1 MEPMDPRPPGGTLV
15 PPTASDG
22 VAVPTVSHAE
32 FTPSPTSE
40 TPGHQ
45 RRAVDHAAEL
55 PMAVFRLLAAVSF
68 AGVFLLTG
76 VQVFRVLDGQ
86 TRSLTLSW
94 GSLVIGFVCIAAI
107 LAWTYSTVEN
117 CRRLVSPAETQE
129 LPDPRRAVAL
139 WAIPLAFILPSAAVV
154 VELSR
159 RWNTPAE
166 GTTSS
171 SPLLVAFVVI
181 LIALLLLYAPL
192 SYLAGAVR
200 KIGGQS
206 VSLLRWAWI
215 PVVFAAVGVAVIA
228 ALRSFGLFED
238 HQDGI
243 APSWVVAVLLL
254 LPIVVVFFVGHSASF
269 EVEGAVTRAFD
280 RRLGRPSSVGGHR
293 SWLPSIYGAE
303 RPNRKVMSTRGTV
316 QLLPSANALRL
327 ALVTSIACIALLS
340 LIGAIVMFLFWR
352 ESNNGVL
359 LPSQSDRAWD
369 ALIQL
374 QTVERYIA
382 VLSVTV
388 AMVWSVVN
396 VYNVRVASGRRRN
409 PLLAAAA
416 WPVAGAGLWIV
427 GQQVSDT
434 SEPEVLVAVFFVQ
447 AAIAYLPFFF
457 IERAATAIGA
467 RRSPVRIVYALGVVM
482 LVYVH
487 GLGGLSTID
496 DVAETDRFGQIAAYL
511 ALGALI
517 LLLST
522 LAVTEASSAI
532 SDACEHEAER
542 HNSLHGQRQ
551 PQRDESARV
560 AAPTVALD

>member
-15 PPTASDG
+15 PPAASER
-22 VAVPTVSHAE
+22 VAAPTVSHPE

-40 TPGHQ
+40 TPGH
-45 RRAVDHAAEL
+45 RKGAVPHASEL

-68 AGVFLLTG
+68 AGGFLLTG

-86 TRSLTLSW
+86 SRSLTLSW
-94 GSLVIGFVCIAAI
+94 GSLVIGLVCILAI
-107 LAWTYSTVEN
+107 LAWTYATVEN

-139 WAIPLAFILPSAAVV
+139 WGIPLAFILPSAAVV
-154 VELSR
+154 VVLSR
-159 RWNTPAE
+159 RWNSPAD

-181 LIALLLLYAPL
+181 LVALVLLYAPL

-206 VSLLRWAWI
+206 VSLLRWAWV

-228 ALRSFGLFED
+228 GLRSFGLFED
-238 HQDGI
+238 NQDGI
-243 APSWVVAVLLL
+243 APSWVIAVLLL
-254 LPIVVVFFVGHSASF
+254 LPIVVVFFVGHSASY

-280 RRLGRPSSVGGHR
+280 RRLGRPPSVGGHR
-293 SWLPSIYGAE
+293 SWLPSVYGAE
-303 RPNRKVMSTRGTV
+303 RPNRKVMSTRGEV
-316 QLLPSANALRL
+316 RLLPAANPLRL
-327 ALVTSIACIALLS
+327 ALVTSIAAIALLS
-340 LIGAIVMFLFWR
+340 LVGAIVMFLFWR
-352 ESNNGVL
+352 ESNSGLL

-369 ALIQL
+369 ALIRL
-374 QTVERYIA
+374 QAVERYIA
-382 VLSVTV
+382 IVSVAI
-388 AMVWSVVN
+388 AMIWSLVN
-396 VYNVRVASGRRRN
+396 VYNVRIASGRRRN
-409 PLLAAAA
+409 PLIAAAA
-416 WPVAGAGLWIV
+416 WPVAGAGLWVV
-427 GQQVSDT
+427 GQQVNDT
-434 SEPEVLVAVFFVQ
+434 SEAEVLVAVFFVQ
-447 AAIAYLPFFF
+447 AGIAYLPFFF

-487 GLGGLSTID
+487 GLGGLSTLG

-532 SDACEHEAER
+532 TDACEHEAEH
-542 HNSLHGQRQ
+542 HNFLHGQRQ
-551 PQRDESARV
+551 PQNDTSARV
-560 AAPTVALD
+560 PAPTVALD